1 MGQGHQVLIIDYN
14 KEIVRSLKAI
24 LKHTYDV
31 LTAYNGYDGLKA
43 LEENEN
49 NIDIVIS
56 DLMMPDIS
64 GIGVISI
71 IKKKYPGLPVIA
83 ITGWFDDLVT
93 TENKVYADK
102 FFKKPF
108 DIDDLQQ
115 AIAGLLVDSSPQ
127 QPKQTDLH

>member
-1 MGQGHQVLIIDYN
+1 
-14 KEIVRSLKAI
+14 LKAI
-24 LKHTYDV
+24 LKHTNDV

-43 LEENEN
+43 LEENEY

-71 IKKKYPGLPVIA
+71 IKKKYPGLAVIA

-93 TENKVYADK
+93 IENRVYVDK
-102 FFKKPF
+102 FLKKPF
-108 DIDDLQQ
+108 DIGDLQQ
-115 AIAGLLVDSSPQ
+115 AMAGLLADSNPL

>member
-1 MGQGHQVLIIDYN
+1 
-14 KEIVRSLKAI
+14 
-24 LKHTYDV
+24 
-31 LTAYNGYDGLKA
+31 
-43 LEENEN
+43 
-49 NIDIVIS
+49 
-56 DLMMPDIS
+56 MMPDIS

-71 IKKKYPGLPVIA
+71 IKKKYSGLPVIA